1 MSDNFLWVEK
11 YAPKSI
17 DECILPS
24 VLKDEFLRME
34 TIPNA
39 LFIGAAGVGKTTVA
53 RVLCDTLNIDYMFMN
68 AEEISRW
75 QMSQIKTQRKIE
87 NKYDFEITDE

>member
-1 MSDNFLWVEK
+1 MPSN
-11 YAPKSI
+11 KSI
-17 DECILPS
+17 R
-24 VLKDEFLRME
+24 KQKH
-34 TIPNA
+34 
-39 LFIGAAGVGKTTVA
+39 KTY
-53 RVLCDTLNIDYMFMN
+53 LDTLPTTTMQELIDCGKYPADYMFMN